1 MGKFVIRPTECHFE
15 QSKTVDRGAVCEVLC
30 LRTVLFNMALSFLIL
45 FTFIFFAGPARATNS
60 VDPSILMKSQTG
72 RFVSDHIRV
81 ADMGSSMENW
91 QGRSFSAIELQ
102 KRLDNLAR
110 DKQKQLVRN
119 RRAQIATIQRKKNM
133 AVRQKQALE
142 KERQRNKIRLRR
154 SIQQAA
160 RRRARY
166 QARYKRR
173 GQVARSRTNAQIIF
187 EPVKIQRCL
196 KRAGYFNGVVTGRLD
211 DATLLA
217 FLAFRDDKNLQ
228 SRPNDL
234 YDVKSQKVLFSLCPE
249 RNLNSL
255 TQIVASSLLG
265 KKPVIVTTVRK
276 PAADLPEST
285 KVSEDRQVVRAPA
298 QPEAKRENTETTTV
312 KSVQR
317 HFGQRRI
324 VQRQVRSRKKLTRF
338 PSITEYAREEDTDS
352 DDFAIDVLAAT
363 DKSEGR
369 LYSSGKKDRL
379 PRQVM
384 AQSSTAQEAATSSFA
399 MKRTVRVRHAEPQRM
414 VKLASLP
421 KKPLREKAF
430 SEEAP
435 SVFSRKLSIGD
446 LAMAGPSNPN
456 TCSPQTHKPAL
467 AMSTVPIASSPPLQM
482 ARNNDEAPLTTGALS
497 SSYLR
502 KALRSNAVRSNRL
515 VPTPEKQK
523 ACLPQDLYDLI
534 SNAHGSKKDL
544 EVCKKDCLP
553 APAVFSSGQK
563 KLFAEQYNI
572 NWCGNG
578 CLGLADPLPL
588 KDVMQIER
596 EARVHVCMTPQTRM
610 GQTPVSGLDQ
620 QGITPQIRALYENLP
635 GGYGNDDNIAVLI
648 GNKNYARKGA
658 EFGSAHINVAAMK
671 ALLLEQLGYK
681 RENIIVVK
689 DAKRADFV
697 RLFGKRGN
705 ANGELKRRLSEDPNA
720 QLMIYYSG
728 HASSSGLGL
737 NNYLLPVDAIRGV
750 ESKTSYS
757 LNVLYDNLRELDA
770 RTTQLF
776 LDASFNADR
785 GALILAPNI
794 SERRVNIAPIVP
806 VRGLAVYT
814 ASTGD
819 QKPLVDHETGLGMF
833 TRFLIGGLA
842 GRADK
847 RPIGNGDRVI
857 DSVELYVHLAA
868 NVRLAARKTLGL
880 KQNPTL
886 SRTDNLFLS
895 QLSRGPRR

>member
-1 MGKFVIRPTECHFE
+1 MGKFEIRPAECYFE
-15 QSKTVDRGAVCEVLC
+15 QSKTMGRGAVCETLC
-30 LRTVLFNMALSFLIL
+30 LGAVLFRMALSFLVL
-45 FTFIFFAGPARATNS
+45 FSFMFFAGPAGAANS
-60 VDPSILMKSQTG
+60 AYPSLLIKSQAERSG
-72 RFVSDHIRV
+72 ADHIRV

-91 QGRSFSAIELQ
+91 QGRSFLAIELQ

-110 DKQKQLVRN
+110 DKQQQVVRK
-119 RRAQIATIQRKKNM
+119 RRIQRATQQRQKNIV
-133 AVRQKQALE
+133 VRQRQALA

-160 RRRARY
+160 RRRTR
-166 QARYKRR
+166 QRLRSR
-173 GQVARSRTNAQIIF
+173 QRSQVARTKNSAQIIY

-196 KRAGYFNGVVTGRLD
+196 KRAGYFRGVVTGHLD
-211 DATLLA
+211 DATLLS
-217 FLAFRDDKNLQ
+217 FLAFREDKNLQ

-234 YDVKSQKVLFSLCPE
+234 YDAKSQEILFSLCPD

-255 TQIVASSLLG
+255 TQIVANSLLG
-265 KKPVIVTTVRK
+265 KKPVIVTSVRK
-276 PAADLPEST
+276 SVIAAVAKSKGEPENRQTSIAPR
-285 KVSEDRQVVRAPA
+285 KQGIDRN
-298 QPEAKRENTETTTV
+298 KTETTIINST
-312 KSVQR
+312 SRQ
-317 HFGQRRI
+317 FGQRQI
-324 VQRQVRSRKKLTRF
+324 VHREVKSRKKLFRF
-338 PSITEYAREEDTDS
+338 PSITKYAEEENTNS
-352 DDFAIDVLAAT
+352 EDFAIDVLAAT

-369 LYSSGKKDRL
+369 LRSSGKKDRL
-379 PRQVM
+379 PTSVI
-384 AQSSTAQEAATSSFA
+384 AHSSTGEEAATSSFA
-399 MKRTVRVRHAEPQRM
+399 MRRTVRARKREAQRK

-421 KKPLREKAF
+421 EKT
-430 SEEAP
+430 P
-435 SVFSRKLSIGD
+435 SLFARKLSIGD

-456 TCSPQTHKPAL
+456 TCSPQTHQPAL
-467 AMSTVPIASSPPLQM
+467 AMSTVPVASSPPMQM
-482 ARNNDEAPLTTGALS
+482 ALSSDEAPLTTGAIS

-502 KALRSNAVRSNRL
+502 KALRSNAVRRNRL
-515 VPTPEKQK
+515 VPTPEKTK

-553 APAVFSSGQK
+553 APAAFSSGQK

-588 KDVMQIER
+588 KDVLQIER
-596 EARVHVCMTPQTRM
+596 EARVHVCMTPQTQM
-610 GQTPVSGLDQ
+610 GQAPVSRLDQ
-620 QGITPQIRALYENLP
+620 QGINSQIRALYEKLP

-658 EFGSAHINVAAMK
+658 GFEPAHLNVAAMK

-737 NNYLLPVDAIRGV
+737 NNYLLPVDAISGV

-776 LDASFNADR
+776 LDASFNGDR
-785 GALILAPNI
+785 GAMILAPNI

-842 GRADK
+842 GTADK